1 MKQAVEKFLLYLRD
15 ERNASAHTLRNYRSD
30 LEQFRDYLAVPDRR
44 GRITEPR
51 LAGVDHLLIREY
63 LGHLYSQSRQKT
75 SVARKLA
82 ALRSFFKFCVRE
94 GLLEENPARLVR
106 TPRLPQ
112 RLPSVPTAEQ
122 VNRFLDTC
130 AELSPPSRRGPATAQ
145 RDAEAQRLIRR
156 DRALL
161 ELLYASGLRA
171 SELVGLD
178 LGDIDRKEQMLRV
191 RGKGRK
197 ERLVPYGS
205 KAAAALDRYLEVR
218 EELLPVANTSRA
230 GEEVV
235 FLNQRGE
242 RLGTRSLG
250 QVVKKYARLFD
261 PNWDLHPHALRH
273 AFATHLLT
281 EGADLRAIQEL
292 LGHRS
297 LSTTQKYTSVSIKQL
312 MEVYD
317 KAHPRA

>member
-1 MKQAVEKFLLYLRD
+1 MQAAIEKFLTYLRD
-15 ERNASAHTLRNYRSD
+15 ERNCSPHTLRNYRGD
-30 LEQFRDYLAVPDRR
+30 LRQFSQYFAQTNTALRE
-44 GRITEPR
+44 ITHSE
-51 LAGVDHLLIREY
+51 IREY
-63 LGHLYSQSRQKT
+63 LGDLYSRRREKT

-82 ALRSFFKFCVRE
+82 VLRSFFKFCVRD
-94 GLLEENPARLVR
+94 GLLRENPARLVR

-112 RLPSVPTAEQ
+112 RLPSVPSAEQ

-130 AELSPPSRRGPATAQ
+130 AEVTPQLPKKGATKE
-145 RDAEAQRLIRR
+145 RDEQARRLIRR
-156 DRALL
+156 DRTLL

-171 SELVGLD
+171 SELVGLN
-178 LGDIDRKEQMLRV
+178 LGDINRREQMLRV

-205 KAAAALDRYLEVR
+205 KAEAALARWLEAR
-218 EELLPVANTSRA
+218 D
-230 GEEVV
+230 EVLTAQKARQTEAL
-235 FLNQRGE
+235 FLNHQGE
-242 RLGTRSLG
+242 RLTTRSVG
-250 QVVKKYARLFD
+250 NIVKKYGRRFD

-273 AFATHLLT
+273 AFATHLLS

>member
-1 MKQAVEKFLLYLRD
+1 MRPAMEKFLAFLRD
-15 ERNASAHTLRNYRSD
+15 QRNASPHTLRNYRSD
-30 LEQFRDYLAVPDRR
+30 LEQFRSYLAIPDRR
-44 GRITEPR
+44 GRVREPR
-51 LAGVDHLLIREY
+51 LEEVDHLVIREY
-63 LGHLYSQSRQKT
+63 LGDLYSRNRQKT

-94 GLLEENPARLVR
+94 GLLRENPARLVR
-106 TPRLPQ
+106 SPRLPQ
-112 RLPSVPTAEQ
+112 RLPSVLTAEQ
-122 VNRFLDTC
+122 VNRFLDAL
-130 AELSPPSRRGPATAQ
+130 AESSERAPRGRR
-145 RDAEAQRLIRR
+145 RDHQARRQLRR

-171 SELVGLD
+171 SELVGLNLAD
-178 LGDIDRKEQMLRV
+178 VNRKDQMLRV

-197 ERLVPYGS
+197 ERLVPFGT
-205 KAAAALDRYLEVR
+205 KAAAALERWLEAR
-218 EELLPVANTSRA
+218 EEILTQVPRDKCDTEA
-230 GEEVV
+230 V
-235 FLNQRGE
+235 FVNVRGG
-242 RLGTRSLG
+242 RLTAHALG
-250 QVVKKYARLFD
+250 QLVKKYSKLFD

-273 AFATHLLT
+273 AFATHLLS

-297 LSTTQKYTSVSIKQL
+297 LSTTQKYTAVSIRQL

>member
-1 MKQAVEKFLLYLRD
+1 MRPAIEKFLTHLRD
-15 ERNASAHTLRNYRSD
+15 ERNSSAHTLRNYRGD
-30 LEQFRDYLAVPDRR
+30 LERFRAYLAIPDRR
-44 GRITEPR
+44 GRISEPR
-51 LAGVDHLLIREY
+51 LADVDHLVIREY
-63 LGHLYSQSRQKT
+63 LGHLYAGNKQKT
-75 SVARKLA
+75 SIARALA
-82 ALRSFFKFCVRE
+82 TLRSFFKFCVRD
-94 GLLEENPARLVR
+94 GLLAENPARLVR

-130 AELSPPSRRGPATAQ
+130 AEAKPRWAGKGATKE
-145 RDAEAQRLIRR
+145 RDERARRLIRR

-171 SELVGLD
+171 SELVGLN
-178 LGDIDRKEQMLRV
+178 LADIHRREQMLRV

-205 KAAAALDRYLEVR
+205 KAEAALARWLEAR
-218 EELLPVANTSRA
+218 EEILSRRKSREDSEA
-230 GEEVV
+230 L
-235 FLNQRGE
+235 FLNHKGV
-242 RLGTRSLG
+242 RLTTRSVG
-250 QVVKKYARLFD
+250 IIVKKYGRLFD

-281 EGADLRAIQEL
+281 EGADLRSIQEL

-297 LSTTQKYTSVSIKQL
+297 LSTTQKYTAVSIKQL